1 MNKIVSFLF
10 ICLLLAD
17 LHAQNTIKIIDKDK
31 TSTPVSPY
39 LWGSFFEM
47 GFGRS
52 DLLWGEL
59 LFNRSFE
66 NTKPVS
72 ESNSWYTCYRGDVKE
87 AKWWHSGY
95 EEPKW
100 YLLADGRKEEK
111 LPLIFN
117 NYWPSAHGKY
127 FLQIDNRKKQIP
139 TLLVQERIYIEKGK
153 GYTVSGLFSSGGYLS
168 EEKYSKESVPV
179 TIAIYKEGD
188 FHTPLSKTELAVNT
202 NQFILYL
209 NSATLL

>member
-72 ESNSWYTCYRGDVKE
+72 ESNSWYTL
-87 AKWWHSGY
+87 S
-95 EEPKW
+95 
-100 YLLADGRKEEK
+100 
-111 LPLIFN
+111 LI
-117 NYWPSAHGKY
+117 H
-127 FLQIDNRKKQIP
+127 I
-139 TLLVQERIYIEKGK
+139 
-153 GYTVSGLFSSGGYLS
+153 
-168 EEKYSKESVPV
+168 
-179 TIAIYKEGD
+179 
-188 FHTPLSKTELAVNT
+188 
-202 NQFILYL
+202 
-209 NSATLL
+209 

>member
-87 AKWWHSGY
+87 A
-95 EEPKW
+95 
-100 YLLADGRKEEK
+100 
-111 LPLIFN
+111 
-117 NYWPSAHGKY
+117 
-127 FLQIDNRKKQIP
+127 
-139 TLLVQERIYIEKGK
+139 
-153 GYTVSGLFSSGGYLS
+153 SGGIPAM
-168 EEKYSKESVPV
+168 KSKVV
-179 TIAIYKEGD
+179 
-188 FHTPLSKTELAVNT
+188 
-202 NQFILYL
+202 
-209 NSATLL
+209 SAC

>member
-66 NTKPVS
+66 NTKPV
-72 ESNSWYTCYRGDVKE
+72 K
-87 AKWWHSGY
+87 
-95 EEPKW
+95 
-100 YLLADGRKEEK
+100 
-111 LPLIFN
+111 
-117 NYWPSAHGKY
+117 
-127 FLQIDNRKKQIP
+127 
-139 TLLVQERIYIEKGK
+139 LLVHVLPGGCKGSQ
-153 GYTVSGLFSSGGYLS
+153 VVAFRL
-168 EEKYSKESVPV
+168 
-179 TIAIYKEGD
+179 
-188 FHTPLSKTELAVNT
+188 
-202 NQFILYL
+202 
-209 NSATLL
+209 